1 MGEKPVTPS
10 GWLPP
15 VAPGGR
21 PRVTPP
27 PPRPS
32 PPAPTRPGARAIW
45 ALVLAIIG
53 LALLLVSLGTLFLF
67 TLPLSI
73 AAWVLALRARGEERA
88 TAALWIARIG
98 VIAGV
103 MAAVIFI
110 ALLAGGFD
118 FEQFRDDV
126 ERELRERRDRPS
138 GDVRAWSE
146 GLRAVAGR

>member
-1 MGEKPVTPS
+1 MALMSQEPS

-15 VAPGGR
+15 VAPGAR
-21 PRVTPP
+21 PRAA
-27 PPRPS
+27 PRPPS
-32 PPAPTRPGARAIW
+32 PPAPARPSSGAIW
-45 ALVLAIIG
+45 ALVLAITG
-53 LALLLVSLGTLFLF
+53 LALLLLSFGTLFLV
-67 TLPLSI
+67 TLPLST

-103 MAAVIFI
+103 VAAVIFV

-118 FEQFRDDV
+118 FERFRDDV

-138 GDVRAWSE
+138 GDDVRAWLQ
-146 GLRAVAGR
+146 GVRAVAGR